1 MHGLPFCTELR
12 EPLHELGLERHAS
25 KYHQNARDAS
35 RERQNY
41 KEAEQEYRKAL
52 QLDPESFA
60 ARLGL
65 ATTFFQ
71 AFKFDEALP
80 ELQRALRLNSKDPD
94 ANYMM
99 GEILVYRRQYEE
111 AFQYLSRALNGP
123 PANLARVHAL
133 LGKVYAAQGRTAEAV
148 AELKESLQGDS
159 DGSYHYQLYQ
169 LGDQK
174 AAAAA
179 LEQSE
184 NIRREKQAE
193 RAARIL
199 GTLPS
204 PASGVE

>member
-1 MHGLPFCTELR
+1 MRAGQASPNSLR
-12 EPLHELGLERHAS
+12 IHLLLG
-25 KYHQNARDAS
+25 DAF
-35 RERQNY
+35 RGKEDYN
-41 KEAEQEYRKAL
+41 EAEQEYRKAL

-71 AFKFDEALP
+71 ALKFDDALP
-80 ELQRALRLNSKDPD
+80 ELRTALQLNSKDPE

-99 GEILVYRRQYEE
+99 GEILVYRHQYEE
-111 AFQYLSRALNGP
+111 AFQYLTRALNGP

-148 AELKESLQGDS
+148 AELKESLPADS

-169 LGDQK
+169 LYKKLGDEK

-204 PASGVE
+204 PASVAQ